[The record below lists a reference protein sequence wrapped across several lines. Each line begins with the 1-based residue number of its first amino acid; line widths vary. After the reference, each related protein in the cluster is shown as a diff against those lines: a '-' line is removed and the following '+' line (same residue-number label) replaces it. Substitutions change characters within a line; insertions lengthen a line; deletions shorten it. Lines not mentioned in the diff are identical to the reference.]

1 MRTDRSDKTETKERR
16 LETERLILDALRET
30 DREDYFRN
38 ISHDRKVL
46 ETFIC
51 KYADRLEDF
60 DFMPYLANKS
70 IFAIRLKESE
80 KLIGIILYFDE
91 TKESCEIGYG
101 LGSEYWGHGY
111 ASEAAERF
119 IRYCFEN
126 RGLKTVYASF
136 FTGNEASRRVMEK
149 CGMRYNHFTEKELS
163 YLGVERD
170 LTYYSICREDG
181 T

>member
-30 DREDYFRN
+30 DREDYFQN

-60 DFMPYLANKS
+60 DFTPYLANKS
-70 IFAIRLKESE
+70 IFAIRLKESG

-91 TKESCEIGYG
+91 TEESCEIGYG

-111 ASEAAERF
+111 ATEAAGRF
-119 IRYCFEN
+119 IRYCFED

-136 FTGNEASRRVMEK
+136 FTGNEASKHVMEK
-149 CGMRYNHFTEKELS
+149 CGMTYDRFSPKELT
-163 YLGVERD
+163 YLGIERD
-170 LTYYSICREDG
+170 LTYYKISAE
-181 T
+181 